1 MERSKKMIKTLEI
14 KDPALFPIA
23 EKIEKGERLTL
34 EDGLLLY
41 KSPDLLSIGQM
52 ADAVNRRFN
61 GDDVYF
67 IENMYINPTNICE
80 ANCAFCGFKRKRGE
94 DGAYTMNDTY

>member
-1 MERSKKMIKTLEI
+1 MIKTLEI

-41 KSPDLLSIGQM
+41 KSPDLLSIGRWLM
-52 ADAVNRRFN
+52 R
-61 GDDVYF
+61 
-67 IENMYINPTNICE
+67 
-80 ANCAFCGFKRKRGE
+80 
-94 DGAYTMNDTY
+94 